1 MTVASKWQSL
11 LIDIYCCWGPT
22 AHGDFKGWS
31 ERHCSA
37 RLGQV
42 EFHLNFLRTQN
53 EWTSLNFLG
62 PRDLSRVTNSVISG
76 LNFICGAVQ
85 LHFAL
90 TVQTWGR
97 WQQGRVQ
104 AYPADDQDDT
114 WHGGRQMEIR
124 QELGTWEGSI
134 STSHLFGSIAEFVY
148 GKVGYSCFTSV
159 IRQACLFVLVFTV
172 VTCCINGR
180 SLNEM
185 CLLSTC
191 FGIVLSSYIYIYIYI
206 ERERERTHRIC
217 IVASLHFFRHSINI
231 EMLSIFF
238 PFAIPHGKE
247 TLCFPALLEWLL
259 QQILWHCAYV
269 CSANQWNAHTH
280 THLET
285 VPFPPSPSPPSPKPI
300 VHKRVPQSSQ
310 QAHSPFFS
318 FPSGSLSG
326 HLTVAN
332 THNQKLRYHVAS
344 GKTVT
349 VSTSVCPTMGFFK

>member
-191 FGIVLSSYIYIYIYI
+191 FGIVLSSYIYI
-206 ERERERTHRIC
+206 
-217 IVASLHFFRHSINI
+217 
-231 EMLSIFF
+231 
-238 PFAIPHGKE
+238 
-247 TLCFPALLEWLL
+247 
-259 QQILWHCAYV
+259 
-269 CSANQWNAHTH
+269 
-280 THLET
+280 
-285 VPFPPSPSPPSPKPI
+285 
-300 VHKRVPQSSQ
+300 
-310 QAHSPFFS
+310 
-318 FPSGSLSG
+318 
-326 HLTVAN
+326 
-332 THNQKLRYHVAS
+332 
-344 GKTVT
+344 
-349 VSTSVCPTMGFFK
+349 